1 MIYRYNQWLDESEK
15 VDAAAPDM
23 SAEPEAD
30 LTPAQMEAPIE
41 PEVAAPTEPTSVE
54 DMDET
59 TDIGKFT
66 KIDQARKDAVK
77 AFKDKQKEFLAMP
90 EETRKNPVSEE
101 DKTKVQTMKDE
112 LIGLHK
118 TMKDAELEF
127 NKFNEELLGVSEE
140 EEDIEP

>member
-30 LTPAQMEAPIE
+30 LTPAQMEAPLE
-41 PEVAAPTEPTSVE
+41 PASVE